1 MQIDDGDRG
10 PGNGQA
16 RRSSAVD
23 VSGISPLSR
32 IDDGRLV
39 TDPVYRHVR
48 EAILSGQIPAGGI
61 ISQVKLSR
69 QLGVSRTPLREAIR
83 RLEQEG
89 LVHAAPNHRTRV
101 RSYGAGELELIYTH
115 RILVET
121 LAIALSVPGL
131 TAADTGPIDCSL
143 AAMATA
149 ARNNNHAAWEEAHRR
164 FHRSLIAHAPEN
176 LLDEVES
183 YAAKGVLVG
192 DRRLYES
199 TVSRGLSA
207 GPAEHQEIA
216 EACRRGD
223 ALRASALLAR
233 HLSVMAISVLA
244 QVMPEHNPVS
254 IRTALRLMTGRD
266 TQ

>member
-1 MQIDDGDRG
+1 MQIDEEAGH
-10 PGNGQA
+10 GNGRA

-23 VSGISPLSR
+23 VSGISPLPG
-32 IDDGRLV
+32 IDDGGLV
-39 TDPVYRHVR
+39 VDPLYRHVR

-89 LVHAAPNHRTRV
+89 LVDAAPNQRTRV
-101 RSYGAGELELIYTH
+101 CSYGAEELELVYTH
-115 RILVET
+115 RILIET
-121 LAIALSVPGL
+121 LAIALSVPEL
-131 TAADTGPIDCSL
+131 AAADSELIDRSL
-143 AAMATA
+143 AAMAA
-149 ARNNNHAAWEEAHRR
+149 AGQANNHAAWEEAHRR
-164 FHRSLIAHAPEN
+164 FHRTLIAHAPEN

-183 YAAKGVLVG
+183 YAAKGVLVA

-199 TVSRGLSA
+199 TVSQGLSA
-207 GPAEHQEIA
+207 GPAEHQEMA

-223 ALRASALLAR
+223 AFRASALLAR

-254 IRTALRLMTGRD
+254 IRAALRLIARPD
-266 TQ
+266 TH